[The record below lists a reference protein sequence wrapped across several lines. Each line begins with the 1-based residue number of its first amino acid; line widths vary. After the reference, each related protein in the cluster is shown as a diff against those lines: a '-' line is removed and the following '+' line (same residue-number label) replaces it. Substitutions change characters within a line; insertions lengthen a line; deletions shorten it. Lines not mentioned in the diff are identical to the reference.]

1 MAEPDSPEEED
12 MHHPVHFWL
21 ALSAALWSGIAAAQA
36 DYPGKPVRLITPF
49 NPGGA
54 IDIYSRLIA
63 EPLGKRLGQNV
74 IVEAIAGANTIVGTQ
89 AVARAAPDGY
99 TFMITTMSTTVN
111 NRILYSKSLPYDPDK
126 DLAPITQLSYGTVL
140 FVGPGAAPYNDLK
153 EFVQWARARN
163 RVTYGSW
170 GIASWGHLAGQILK
184 RDLGLNLEHI
194 PYKGDVP
201 AITDVQNGGLDTTFS
216 SPTSAKPRIAS
227 GAIKAIAMTGPVRS
241 ASMPELPTFTEQGVA
256 NVDLAIWVGAYAP
269 AGTPRP
275 VVDRLQ
281 RELKAVINL
290 PDVREK
296 MVAQGQTP
304 VGNTPEE
311 FVANVRAD
319 YPKWEALIRASGAS
333 LE

>member
-1 MAEPDSPEEED
+1 MR
-12 MHHPVHFWL
+12 ML
-21 ALSAALWSGIAAAQA
+21 RALSLFALLAACCVAQA
-36 DYPGKPVRLITPF
+36 QSDYPNRPVRIITPF

-74 IVEAIAGANTIVGTQ
+74 IVEAIAGANTISGTQ
-89 AVARAAPDGY
+89 QAVRATPDGY

-111 NRILYSKSLPYDPDK
+111 NRILFTKLSYDPDK

-140 FVGPGAAPYNDLK
+140 FAGPGSAPYSDLK
-153 EFVQWARARN
+153 GFIAWAKGKD

-170 GIASWGHLAGQILK
+170 GVASWGHLAGQIMK
-184 RDLGLNLEHI
+184 RELGLNLEHV

-201 AITDVQNGGLDTTFS
+201 AITDVQNGGLDTTFA

-227 GAIKAIAMTGPVRS
+227 GALKPIAMTGPQRS
-241 ASMPELPTFTEQGVA
+241 ASMPELATFTEQGVA

-275 VVDRLQ
+275 IIDRLQ

-290 PDVREK
+290 PEVREK

-311 FVANVRAD
+311 FVANVKVD
-319 YPKWEALIRASGAS
+319 LPKWDALIKASGAKI
-333 LE
+333 E

>member
-1 MAEPDSPEEED
+1 MKRTLCL
-12 MHHPVHFWL
+12 F
-21 ALSAALWSGIAAAQA
+21 AALTVCCGAFAQS
-36 DYPGKPVRLITPF
+36 DYPNKPIRLITPF

-54 IDIYSRLIA
+54 IDIYSRTIA
-63 EPLGKRLGQNV
+63 DPLGKRLGQNI
-74 IVEAIAGANTIVGTQ
+74 IVEAIAGANTISGTQ
-89 AVARAAPDGY
+89 QLVRARPDGY

-111 NRILYSKSLPYDPDK
+111 NRFLIANLSYDPDK

-140 FVGPGAAPYNDLK
+140 FSGPGNAPYGDLK
-153 EFVQWARARN
+153 GFIAWARTKD

-170 GIASWGHLAGQILK
+170 GVASCGHLAGQILK
-184 RDLGLNLEHI
+184 RDLGLNMEHV

-201 AITDVQNGGLDTTFS
+201 AITDVQNGALDTTFS

-227 GAIKAIAMTGPVRS
+227 GALKAIAMTGPQRS
-241 ASMPELPTFTEQGVA
+241 ASMPELATFTEQGVQ

-275 VVDRLQ
+275 IIDRLQ
-281 RELKAVINL
+281 RELKAVINM
-290 PDVREK
+290 PEVRDK

-311 FVANVRAD
+311 FTANLRAD
-319 YPKWEALIRASGAS
+319 LPKWEALIKASGAKA
-333 LE
+333 E

>member
-1 MAEPDSPEEED
+1 MKHILSLLAA
-12 MHHPVHFWL
+12 L
-21 ALSAALWSGIAAAQA
+21 ALCCTAHAQS
-36 DYPGKPVRLITPF
+36 DYPNRPIRLITPF

-54 IDIYSRLIA
+54 IDIYSRTIA
-63 EPLGKRLGQNV
+63 DPLGLRLGQNIV
-74 IVEAIAGANTIVGTQ
+74 VEAIAGANTISGTQ
-89 AVARAAPDGY
+89 QLVRAKPDGY
-99 TFMITTMSTTVN
+99 TFMVTTMSTTVN
-111 NRILYSKSLPYDPDK
+111 NRILFTKLPYDPDK

-140 FVGPGAAPYNDLK
+140 FSGPGNAPYKDLK
-153 EFVQWARARN
+153 SFIAWAKAKD

-184 RDLGLNLEHI
+184 RDLGLNLEHV

-201 AITDVQNGGLDTTFS
+201 AITDVQNGSLDTTFS

-227 GAIKAIAMTGPVRS
+227 GAIKAIAMTGPQRS
-241 ASMPELPTFTEQGVA
+241 DSMPELATFTEQGVP

-275 VVDRLQ
+275 IIDRLQ

-290 PDVREK
+290 PEVREK

-311 FVANVRAD
+311 FSANVRAD
-319 YPKWEALIRASGAS
+319 LPKWDALIKASGAKI
-333 LE
+333 E

>member
-1 MAEPDSPEEED
+1 MVRIA
-12 MHHPVHFWL
+12 VL
-21 ALSAALWSGIAAAQA
+21 ACALIAQGAALAQT
-36 DYPGKPVRLITPF
+36 DYPNRPVRLITPF

-54 IDIYSRLIA
+54 IDIYSRTIA
-63 EPLGKRLGQNV
+63 EPLGKRLGQNI
-74 IVEAIAGANTIVGTQ
+74 IVEAIAGANTISGTQ
-89 AVARAAPDGY
+89 QLVRATPDGY

-111 NRILYSKSLPYDPDK
+111 NRILFTRLPYDPDK

-140 FVGPGAAPYNDLK
+140 FVGPGNAPYSDMK
-153 EFVQWARARN
+153 GFIAWARSKD

-184 RDLGLNLEHI
+184 RDLGLNLEHV

-201 AITDVQNGGLDTTFS
+201 AITDVQNGALDSTFA

-227 GAIKAIAMTGPVRS
+227 SAIKAIAMTGPQRS
-241 ASMPELPTFTEQGVA
+241 ASMPELATFTEQGVP

-275 VVDRLQ
+275 VIDRLQ

-290 PDVREK
+290 PEVREK

-319 YPKWEALIRASGAS
+319 LPKWEALIKASGAAI
-333 LE
+333 E

>member
-1 MAEPDSPEEED
+1 MR
-12 MHHPVHFWL
+12 
-21 ALSAALWSGIAAAQA
+21 IAARRCWFVLIALVWCGAASAQA
-36 DYPGKPVRLITPF
+36 DYPNKPIRLITPF

-63 EPLGKRLGQNV
+63 EPLGKRLGQNIV
-74 IVEAIAGANTIVGTQ
+74 VEAIAGANTIVGTQ
-89 AVARAAPDGY
+89 AVVRAAPDGY
-99 TFMITTMSTTVN
+99 TFMVTTMSTTVN
-111 NRILYSKSLPYDPDK
+111 NRILYSKSLSYDPDK

-140 FVGPGAAPYNDLK
+140 FVGPGAAPYKDLK
-153 EFVQWARARN
+153 EFIQWAKSRD

-184 RDLGLNLEHI
+184 RDLGLKLEHV

-216 SPTSAKPRIAS
+216 SPTSAKSRIAS
-227 GAIKAIAMTGPVRS
+227 GGIRPIAMTGPMRS
-241 ASMPELPTFTEQGVA
+241 ASMPDLPTFTEQGVP

-269 AGTPRP
+269 AGTPRAI
-275 VVDRLQ
+275 VDRLQ

-290 PDVREK
+290 PEVREK
-296 MVAQGQTP
+296 MITQGQTP

-319 YPKWEALIRASGAS
+319 YPKLEALIRASGAT

>member
-1 MAEPDSPEEED
+1 MR
-12 MHHPVHFWL
+12 HFSALL
-21 ALSAALWSGIAAAQA
+21 AALVFSAAALAQS
-36 DYPGKPVRLITPF
+36 DYPNRPVRLITPF

-54 IDIYSRLIA
+54 IDIYSRTIA
-63 EPLGKRLGQNV
+63 EPLGRRLGQNI
-74 IVEAIAGANTIVGTQ
+74 IVEAIAGANTISGTQ
-89 AVARAAPDGY
+89 QLVRASPDGY

-111 NRILYSKSLPYDPDK
+111 NRILFTSLPYNPDK

-140 FVGPGAAPYNDLK
+140 FVGPGSAPYRDLK
-153 EFVQWARARN
+153 SFISWARTKD

-184 RDLGLNLEHI
+184 HDLGLNLEHV

-201 AITDVQNGGLDTTFS
+201 AITDVQNGALDTTFT

-227 GAIKAIAMTGPVRS
+227 GAIKAIAMTGPQRS
-241 ASMPELPTFTEQGVA
+241 ASMPELATFSEQGVP

-275 VVDRLQ
+275 IIDRLQ
-281 RELKAVINL
+281 RELKAVINQ
-290 PDVREK
+290 PEVRER
-296 MVAQGQTP
+296 MIAQGQTP

-311 FVANVRAD
+311 FSANVRAD
-319 YPKWEALIRASGAS
+319 FPKWDALIRASGAKI
-333 LE
+333 E

>member
-1 MAEPDSPEEED
+1 MRVLTA
-12 MHHPVHFWL
+12 VI
-21 ALSAALWSGIAAAQA
+21 AALTCAAAQA
-36 DYPGKPVRLITPF
+36 QGDYPTKPVRLITPF

-63 EPLGKRLGQNV
+63 EPLSKRLGQNV

-89 AVARAAPDGY
+89 AAARAAPDGY
-99 TFMITTMSTTVN
+99 TFMVTTMSTTVN
-111 NRILYSKSLPYDPDK
+111 NRILYSKTLPYDPDK
-126 DLAPITQLSYGTVL
+126 DLAPITQLSHGTVL
-140 FVGPGAAPYNDLK
+140 FVGPGNAPYSDLK
-153 EFVQWARARN
+153 GFIAWAKGKD

-170 GIASWGHLAGQILK
+170 GVASWGHLAGQILK
-184 RDLGLNLEHI
+184 REAGINLEHV

-201 AITDVQNGGLDTTFS
+201 AITDVQNGALDSTFA

-227 GAIKAIAMTGPVRS
+227 GGIKPLAMTGPQRS
-241 ASMPELPTFTEQGVA
+241 ASMPELATFTEQGVA

-269 AGTPRP
+269 AGTPRAII
-275 VVDRLQ
+275 DRLQ

-290 PDVREK
+290 PEVKER

-311 FVANVRAD
+311 FIANVRAD
-319 YPKWEALIRASGAS
+319 LPKWEALIKASGAK

>member
-1 MAEPDSPEEED
+1 MTR
-12 MHHPVHFWL
+12 VL
-21 ALSAALWSGIAAAQA
+21 AALAAALACAAAQA
-36 DYPGKPVRLITPF
+36 QGDYPNKPIRLITPF

-74 IVEAIAGANTIVGTQ
+74 VVEAIAGANTIVGTQ

-99 TFMITTMSTTVN
+99 TFMVTTMSTTVN
-111 NRILYSKSLPYDPDK
+111 NRILFSKTLPYDPDK

-140 FVGPGAAPYNDLK
+140 FVGPGNAPYNDLK
-153 EFVQWARARN
+153 GFIAWAKSKD

-184 RDLGLNLEHI
+184 REAGLNLEHV

-201 AITDVQNGGLDTTFS
+201 AITDVQNGALDVTFS
-216 SPTSAKPRIAS
+216 SPTSAKPRIAG
-227 GAIKAIAMTGPVRS
+227 GAIKPIAMTGPQRS
-241 ASMPELPTFTEQGVA
+241 ASMPELATFTEQGVP

-275 VVDRLQ
+275 IIDRLQ

-290 PDVREK
+290 PEVKER
-296 MVAQGQTP
+296 MVTQGQTP

-311 FVANVRAD
+311 FTANVRAD
-319 YPKWEALIRASGAS
+319 LPKWEALIKASGAKV
-333 LE
+333 E

>member
-1 MAEPDSPEEED
+1 MNRT
-12 MHHPVHFWL
+12 
-21 ALSAALWSGIAAAQA
+21 LSLLAALAICGNAMAQS
-36 DYPGKPVRLITPF
+36 DYPNRPVRLITPF

-54 IDIYSRLIA
+54 IDIYSRTIA
-63 EPLGKRLGQNV
+63 DPLGRLLGQNI
-74 IVEAIAGANTIVGTQ
+74 IVEAIAGANTISGTQ
-89 AVARAAPDGY
+89 QLVRARPDGY

-111 NRILYSKSLPYDPDK
+111 NRVLFTKLPYDPDK

-140 FVGPGAAPYNDLK
+140 FSASGTAPYSDMK
-153 EFVQWARARN
+153 GFIAWARSKD

-184 RDLGLNLEHI
+184 RDLGLNLEHV

-201 AITDVQNGGLDTTFS
+201 AITDVQNGALDTTFS

-227 GAIKAIAMTGPVRS
+227 GALKAIAMTGPQRS
-241 ASMPELPTFTEQGVA
+241 ASMPELATFTEQGVP

-269 AGTPRP
+269 AGTPRAII
-275 VVDRLQ
+275 DRLQ
-281 RELKAVINL
+281 RELKAVINQ
-290 PDVREK
+290 PEVREK

-311 FVANVRAD
+311 FTANVRAD
-319 YPKWEALIRASGAS
+319 LPKWDALIKASGATI
-333 LE
+333 E